1 MSWEL
6 AERLR
11 ARFSDVQL
19 FPRPEEEHHEE
30 PVQGAPA
37 QPEPPSSAAD
47 SATEGVAQTGQP
59 VPGQPAPA
67 QQPGAPGRPAPRRP
81 AHEAAPSFL
90 TPGVFVPKEQL
101 LDVCRALAG
110 ADFGLHYLSFVSA
123 IDRPDAG
130 EFEILYHV
138 YSFASKDDLALK
150 VRVPR
155 DAPALPSVT
164 GIWDGANWHERE
176 AYDLFGIV
184 FEGHPNLRRIMMTDD
199 WVGHPLRKDYVYEDP
214 PWLVEAARQRQKDI
228 EGLGLG
234 ERA

>member
-1 MSWEL
+1 MSWDL

-11 ARFSDVQL
+11 ALFPDVEL
-19 FPRPEEEHHEE
+19 FPRPEEHHEAVPKPE
-30 PVQGAPA
+30 SVPPETPPPAAEAPA
-37 QPEPPSSAAD
+37 E
-47 SATEGVAQTGQP
+47 
-59 VPGQPAPA
+59 PGQPAPSGQA
-67 QQPGAPGRPAPRRP
+67 AVPGQAAPPRPVPRRP
-81 AHEAAPSFL
+81 AHEAAPAFL
-90 TPGVFVPKEQL
+90 TPGVFVPSERL
-101 LDVCRALAG
+101 LDVCRTLAG
-110 ADFGLHYLSFVSA
+110 SEFGLSYLSFVSA
-123 IDRPDAG
+123 IDRPDSG
-130 EFEILYHV
+130 GFEVLYHL
-138 YSFASKDDLALK
+138 YSFDTKEELALK

-155 DAPALPSVT
+155 DAPTLASVT

-199 WVGHPLRKDYVYEDP
+199 WVGHPLRKDYVYQDP